1 MVGSR
6 RTRQAWS
13 TAALA
18 AWSVTPRRG
27 AVMTLLLRVRVA
39 GPAGLPRGSGA
50 GRSGPLTAGGRWR
63 LAARPGGP
71 RAGLTPPAPPAPGEL
86 AAAVPPPR
94 PPPPSRPRPL
104 R

>member
-39 GPAGLPRGSGA
+39 GPAGLPRGFGA
-50 GRSGPLTAGGRWR
+50 GRSGPLTAGARGR
-63 LAARPGGP
+63 LAPPPAAPPARST
-71 RAGLTPPAPPAPGEL
+71 RPAPPRPAGRT
-86 AAAVPPPR
+86 AASPPPR
-94 PPPPSRPRPL
+94 RAPALPPRRAG
-104 R
+104 